1 MGGESKMRI
10 LLVEDEIRLAEALE
24 QILKKQGYI
33 VDVANDGAVGQDMA
47 ETGIYGVI
55 ILDRNLPSI
64 EGVEILKYL
73 RKQQIA
79 TPVILLTA
87 KDTISNRVEGLDAG
101 ADDYLI
107 KPFSKDEL
115 LARVRALSRR
125 SENLQTSD
133 MLQIASLCLDMRSCE
148 VSIGAEKIKLT
159 TTESQLLELLMRN
172 QGQVLTK
179 EQILDRIWG
188 FDKDVEIKNVELYV
202 FYLRKKI
209 AFEKGGV
216 AINTVRG
223 IGYCLKEIQ
232 P

>member
-1 MGGESKMRI
+1 MRI

-33 VDVANDGAVGQDMA
+33 VDLAYDGAVGQDMA
-47 ETGIYGVI
+47 KTGIYGVI
-55 ILDRNLPSI
+55 ILDRSLPNI
-64 EGVEILKYL
+64 EGVEILKHL
-73 RKQQIA
+73 RAKGIT

-87 KDTISNRVEGLDAG
+87 KDTVSNRVEGLDAG

-115 LARVRALSRR
+115 LARVRTLSRR
-125 SENLQTSD
+125 SENLQASD
-133 MLQIASLCLDMRSCE
+133 TLQVADLHLDVRSCE
-148 VSIGAEKIKLT
+148 VSVGAEEIKLT
-159 TTESQLLELLMRN
+159 TTEAQLLELLMRN

-188 FDKDVEIKNVELYV
+188 FDKDVEIKNVELYI

-209 AFEKGGV
+209 DLEKGGV
-216 AINTVRG
+216 VINTVRG
-223 IGYCLKEIQ
+223 VGYSLKEIQ